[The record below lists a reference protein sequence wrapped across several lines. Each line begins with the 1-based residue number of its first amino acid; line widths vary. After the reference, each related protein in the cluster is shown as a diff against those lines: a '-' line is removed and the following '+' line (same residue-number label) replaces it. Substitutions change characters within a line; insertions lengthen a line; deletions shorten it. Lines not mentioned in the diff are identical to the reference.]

1 MVKGIHYKEQ
11 IKGVE
16 QRRLAERERFQN
28 KLIKMNEHE
37 RKKKQIGGAMT
48 ESHASSFFESQK
60 MDESEQVLNYDKEL
74 SRINE

>member
-1 MVKGIHYKEQ
+1 LVKGVHYKEQ

-60 MDESEQVLNYDKEL
+60 DESEQVLNYDKEL